1 MTYATVIA
9 LLTDFGLQD
18 GYVGIIKGAIACIN
32 PYLTV
37 IDIAHEIPPQNIAAG
52 RFCLMNAYPFLPN
65 GTVYVAVI
73 DPGVGSRRRGVAI
86 QFSQGY
92 LVGPDNGLFGGV
104 LSLSQAIAAVELTN
118 PNYWRVRDPSL
129 TFHGRD
135 IFASV
140 GAHLASGISLNVLG
154 TSISPDSLIELPLK
168 EVIMTANHIHGC
180 IQYIDRFGNLITNIS
195 GKLVRDHNWSV
206 EIAKQ
211 QIKTALTYSEV
222 TREELVSF
230 IGSHG
235 WVEIAVNGGSA
246 QQKLQVSWG
255 DQINI
260 FLTQSDL

>member
-1 MTYATVIA
+1 MTYTTVIA

-52 RFCLMNAYPFLPN
+52 RFCLMNAYSFLPN

-104 LSLSQAIAAVELTN
+104 LSLSEAIVAVELTN
-118 PNYWRVRDPSL
+118 PNYWRIRHPSL

-135 IFASV
+135 IFAPV

-154 TSISPDSLIELPLK
+154 NSISPDSLIKLPLK
-168 EVIMTANHIHGC
+168 EVIITSKHVHGC
-180 IQYIDRFGNLITNIS
+180 IQYIDHFGNLITNIS

-246 QQKLQVSWG
+246 QQKLQVNWG
-255 DQINI
+255 DHINI
-260 FLTQSDL
+260 FLGEK

>member
-1 MTYATVIA
+1 MTNATVLA

-18 GYVGIIKGAIACIN
+18 SYVGIIKGVIACIN

-52 RFCLMNAYPFLPN
+52 RFCLMNAYPFFPN

-73 DPGVGSRRRGVAI
+73 DPGVGSKRRGVAI

-104 LSLSQAIAAVELTN
+104 LSLSKAIAAVELTN
-118 PNYWRVRDPSL
+118 PNYWRVRDPSS

-140 GAHLASGISLNVLG
+140 GAHLASGTSLNVLG
-154 TSISPDSLIELPLK
+154 TSISPDSLTESSLQ
-168 EVIMTANHIHGC
+168 EVIITTSYVHGC
-180 IQYIDRFGNLITNIS
+180 IQYIDRFGNLITNIL
-195 GKLVRDHNWSV
+195 GKLVRGHNWYV

-222 TREELVSF
+222 AQEELVSF

-235 WVEIAVNGGSA
+235 WIEIAANGGSA
-246 QQKLQVSWG
+246 QQKLQVDLG

-260 FLTQSDL
+260 FLE

>member
-1 MTYATVIA
+1 MTHATVIA

-18 GYVGIIKGAIACIN
+18 GYVGIVKGAIACIN

-52 RFCLMNAYPFLPN
+52 RFCLMNAYPFFPN

-86 QFSQGY
+86 QFPHGY

-104 LSLSQAIAAVELTN
+104 LSLSEAIAVVELTN
-118 PNYWRVRDPSL
+118 PNYWRVQDPSS

-154 TSISPDSLIELPLK
+154 TFINPDSLIKFPLK
-168 EVIMTANHIHGC
+168 EVIITANYIHGC
-180 IQYIDRFGNLITNIS
+180 IQYIDRFGNLITNIV
-195 GKLVRDHNWSV
+195 GELVRDHNWSV
-206 EIAKQ
+206 KIEKQ

-222 TREELVSF
+222 AQKELVSF

-235 WVEIAVNGGSA
+235 WVEIAANSGSA
-246 QQKLQVSWG
+246 QQKLQVNWG

-260 FLTQSDL
+260 FLGSK

>member
-18 GYVGIIKGAIACIN
+18 GYVGIIKGVIHCIN

-37 IDIAHEIPPQNIAAG
+37 IDIAHEIDPQNIAAG
-52 RFCLMNAYPFLPN
+52 RFCLMNAYPFFPN

-86 QFSQGY
+86 QFPQGY

-104 LSLSQAIAAVELTN
+104 LSLSEAIAAVELTN
-118 PNYWRVRDPSL
+118 PNYWRVGDPSS

-140 GAHLASGISLNVLG
+140 GAHLASGISLNALG
-154 TSISPDSLIELPLK
+154 TSISPDSLIKFPLK
-168 EVIMTANHIHGC
+168 EVIITANHVHGY
-180 IQYIDRFGNLITNIS
+180 IQYIDRFGNLITNIL
-195 GKLVRDHNWSV
+195 GELVRGHNWSV
-206 EIAKQ
+206 EIAKLP
-211 QIKTALTYSEV
+211 IKTALTYNEV
-222 TREELVSF
+222 SREELVSF

-246 QQKLQVSWG
+246 QQKLQVNWG

-260 FLTQSDL
+260 FLG

>member
-1 MTYATVIA
+1 MTHANVIA

-18 GYVGIIKGAIACIN
+18 AYVGIIKGAIACIN

-52 RFCLMNAYPFLPN
+52 RFCLMNAYPFFPN
-65 GTVYVAVI
+65 GTIYVAVI

-86 QFSQGY
+86 QFPQGY
-92 LVGPDNGLFGGV
+92 LVGPDNGLFEGV
-104 LSLSQAIAAVELTN
+104 LSLSEAMAAVELTN
-118 PNYWRVRDPSL
+118 HNYWRVRDPSS

-154 TSISPDSLIELPLK
+154 TSISPDSLIEFPLK
-168 EVIMTANHIHGC
+168 EVIITANHLSGC

-195 GKLVRDHNWSV
+195 GKLVRGHNWSV
-206 EIAKQ
+206 KIAKQ
-211 QIKTALTYSEV
+211 QIKTALTYSQV
-222 TREELVSF
+222 AWGELVSL

-235 WVEIAVNGGSA
+235 WVEIAVHGGSA
-246 QQKLQVSWG
+246 QQKLQVNLE

-260 FLTQSDL
+260 ILE